1 MRHPPAT
8 PVGSPTDGAPVG
20 PPGTS
25 SPPLGETGAQSSA
38 RHPTAVTGRRGGAV
52 TAGRLGGAGGDPV
65 AAGLE
70 GQCALLTPA
79 SARNPAPGKL
89 VRAFSRACAGGLFAL
104 KPGSWVDQRLVR
116 ERYSDQLSPEACAL
130 SLFLVTVADAQGL
143 RFYSEQA

>member
-25 SPPLGETGAQSSA
+25 SPPLGETVAQSSA

-89 VRAFSRACAGGLFAL
+89 FRAFSRACAGGLFAL
-104 KPGSWVDQRLVR
+104 KPGSCPGWRTFSKAPPVR
-116 ERYSDQLSPEACAL
+116 STKAAKPLDDRCSRARQ
-130 SLFLVTVADAQGL
+130 
-143 RFYSEQA
+143 

>member
-1 MRHPPAT
+1 TGLGIRHPPAT

-25 SPPLGETGAQSSA
+25 SPPLGETVAQSSA
-38 RHPTAVTGRRGGAV
+38 RHPTAVTGLRGGAV

-89 VRAFSRACAGGLFAL
+89 FRAFSRACAGGLFAL
-104 KPGSWVDQRLVR
+104 KPGSWTVR
-116 ERYSDQLSPEACAL
+116 CKLSAAWGVSKCR
-130 SLFLVTVADAQGL
+130 SSAQG
-143 RFYSEQA
+143 SSSAT

>member
-25 SPPLGETGAQSSA
+25 SPPLGETVAQSSA
-38 RHPTAVTGRRGGAV
+38 RHPTAGTGLRGGAV

-70 GQCALLTPA
+70 GQCARVTPA

-89 VRAFSRACAGGLFAL
+89 VRAFSPAGAGGFVAL
-104 KPGSWVDQRLVR
+104 KPGRCL
-116 ERYSDQLSPEACAL
+116 ERTPSP
-130 SLFLVTVADAQGL
+130 G
-143 RFYSEQA
+143 